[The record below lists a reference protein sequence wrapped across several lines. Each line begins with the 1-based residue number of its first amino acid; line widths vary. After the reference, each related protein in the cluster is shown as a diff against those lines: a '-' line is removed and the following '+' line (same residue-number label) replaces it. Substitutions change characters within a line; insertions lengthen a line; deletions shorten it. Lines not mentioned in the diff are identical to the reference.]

1 VPPFTAESAAQ
12 KVRLA
17 EDAWNSRDPER
28 VALAYVPDSR
38 WRNRSEFISGRQ
50 AIVVFLQRTWTR
62 ELDYRLLKEVWAFRE
77 NRASIVEIEADGA
90 KSGKVRLRGYSCP
103 LASDVTAHPEV
114 RRLFEALLAEVVGA
128 PVKECCDRSARPR
141 CGFEIATGRRRAA

>member
-1 VPPFTAESAAQ
+1 MPPFTAESAAQ

-50 AIVVFLQRTWTR
+50 AIVAFLQRKWTR
-62 ELDYRLLKEVWAFRE
+62 ELDYRLVKEVWAFGE
-77 NRASIVEIEADGA
+77 NRASIVEIEDDGA
-90 KSGKVRLRGYSCP
+90 RKRQGPPARVQLSAGIGCNRSPGGVPPARSIARRGGWCACQRM
-103 LASDVTAHPEV
+103 L
-114 RRLFEALLAEVVGA
+114 
-128 PVKECCDRSARPR
+128 
-141 CGFEIATGRRRAA
+141 